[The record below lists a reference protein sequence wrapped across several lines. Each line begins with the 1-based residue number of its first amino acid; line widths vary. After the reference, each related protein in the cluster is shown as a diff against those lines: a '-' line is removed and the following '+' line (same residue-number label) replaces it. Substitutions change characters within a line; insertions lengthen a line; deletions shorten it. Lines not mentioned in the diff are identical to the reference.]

1 MEGYRLCF
9 TPLGKESLAKLDKS
23 VAQDILK
30 KLRWLSDNADGVMH
44 LPLKGSFKG
53 LYKLRVGPWRVI
65 YQIDREDRA
74 VVVHLVGHRREI
86 YG

>member
-44 LPLKGSFKG
+44 LPLKGV
-53 LYKLRVGPWRVI
+53 LRGFTSSGWGPG
-65 YQIDREDRA
+65 E
-74 VVVHLVGHRREI
+74 
-86 YG
+86 